1 MTKAQITDRQLRP
14 LVLAIER
21 REAELRR
28 EIAEERERANVE
40 GYAELVNHGGDAADQ
55 AFARI
60 RAGIEEKRIDRHLA
74 EIRELEAAR
83 ARLENGM
90 FGVCVQ
96 CHEPIDPAR
105 LNAFPGAARC
115 AICQERFE
123 RGGPV
128 HH

>member
-1 MTKAQITDRQLRP
+1 MSKIQFTERQLRP
-14 LVLAIER
+14 LVRAIER

-60 RAGIEEKRIDRHLA
+60 RAGIEEQRIDSHLA

-83 ARLENGM
+83 ERLDAGA
-90 FGVCVQ
+90 FGACVQ
-96 CHEPIDPAR
+96 CHEFIDHAR
-105 LNAFPGAARC
+105 LKAFPGAARC
-115 AICQERFE
+115 AICQERLE
-123 RGGPV
+123 RAYPV